1 MVHILI
7 ALQYDDKPKCQ
18 AAGCKDGF
26 SCGPVQNWDTKE
38 MGYACCNVPDC
49 FPASAKVALENGKSV
64 AMSELKI
71 EDTVKSGELAF
82 ILKWMV
88 YGH

>member
-7 ALQYDDKPKCQ
+7 ALQYKDKPKCQ
-18 AAGCKDGF
+18 AAGCEDGF
-26 SCGPVQNWDTKE
+26 SCAPVENRDTRE
-38 MGYACCNVPDC
+38 RGYACCDVPDC
-49 FPASAKVALENGKSV
+49 FPASAKVTLENGKSV
-64 AMSELKI
+64 AMSELQI
-71 EDTVKSGELAF
+71 GDRVKSGELAF